1 MKTFYQ
7 AMRIYLLPVMALMM
21 PNSSLATTMPSEAL
35 ANSADKAALFEP
47 YRCEGNGIISVN
59 KGVISLHTLKYFGTS
74 ITIDLYGEE
83 TNYGKESLCKAL
95 NVIQKYHYL
104 ASNYS
109 TYPHVTNIKSINNS
123 PNTTQHI
130 APELT
135 AILASSI
142 EWNSLSNGYF
152 NIALSPVIDIWR
164 AYRND
169 CNIRGICKLPTAT
182 ELAAASR
189 YTHISD
195 ITLDVENNTI
205 SMKPGMSIDLGG
217 IAKGWMAEKVYDQLK
232 SDGMTSF
239 MINAGGNIRHFGR
252 HPEGREFVTAI
263 EDPECKKYDYQLDK
277 CQSQAGLY
285 HEIVKGEDL
294 TIVSSGNYLQ
304 YFTFDGKDYHHI
316 IDPKTLFPKEKVI
329 SVSTVLDSQHI
340 FADVI
345 STTLFLMPI
354 NEALRFANDNEYIKA
369 VWYLDSSGNKV
380 YSNNFHEISVDNK

>member
-1 MKTFYQ
+1 MKIFYQ
-7 AMRIYLLPVMALMM
+7 AMTVSLLTVTVFLMSSSALA
-21 PNSSLATTMPSEAL
+21 STMPSEAL
-35 ANSADKAALFEP
+35 ANSANKAALFEP

-83 TNYGKESLCKAL
+83 TNHGKASLCKAL

-277 CQSQAGLY
+277 CHSQAGLY

-316 IDPKTLFPKEKVI
+316 IDPKTLFPKEEGI

-354 NEALRFANDNEYIKA
+354 NEALMFANDNEYIKA
-369 VWYLDSSGNKV
+369 VWYLDSSGNKA
-380 YSNNFHEISVDNK
+380 YSNNFHEVSEGNK